1 MFNVTSRSDCAFD
14 INKKLFLSYLVK
26 NGGPE
31 LRDYEEFTFIVN
43 TLDPKHL
50 HEFREVI
57 NPILNVNTLAGR
69 CYTKPFGYPGDFY
82 LIDHIYSCHVNGDTK
97 YRNWDIFFQNQAGTR
112 AVRNRKDY
120 FLNQCIN
127 LAYKKH
133 GEKKVLILGSGPAT
147 DVNEFLNIYHGND
160 IRFDLVDFDQNAIDY
175 SSHKN
180 KKFEKLISYYKVNVL
195 RFEPYQRYDLIWSAG
210 LFDYFREKHFV
221 YLVKKYINYI
231 AEGGELVIG
240 NFSTENPS
248 KNLMEKVSEWYLN
261 YRSREDLLKIAGEAG
276 LQNGKVFIDA
286 EALEVNLFLK
296 ILGS

>member
-82 LIDHIYSCHVNGDTK
+82 LIDHIYSCHVNGDKK

-112 AVRNRKDY
+112 AVRNRKDF

-127 LAYKKH
+127 LAYKKP

-147 DVNEFLNIYHGND
+147 DVNEFLNIYSGND
-160 IRFDLVDFDQNAIDY
+160 ISFDLVDFDQNAIDY

-180 KKFEKLISYYKVNVL
+180 KKFENLISYYKVNVL

>member
-1 MFNVTSRSDCAFD
+1 MFKTTSALDYAFD
-14 INKKLFLSYLVK
+14 TRKKLFIKFLVD

-43 TLDPKHL
+43 TLDLKYL

-69 CYTKPFGYPGDFY
+69 SYTKPFGYPGDFY
-82 LIDHIYSCHVNGDTK
+82 LIDHIYSHHVNGDKK

-120 FLNQCIN
+120 FLNQCRN
-127 LAYKKH
+127 LAVKKH

-147 DVNEFLNIYHGND
+147 DVNEFLNIYTGND

-195 RFEPYQRYDLIWSAG
+195 RFEPFKRYDLIWSAG

-221 YLVKKYINYI
+221 YLVKKYLNYM

-248 KNLMEKVSEWYLN
+248 KNLMEVISDWYLN
-261 YRSREDLLKIAGEAG
+261 YRTREELLKIAGEAG
-276 LQNGKVFIDA
+276 LLNGKVFIDA
-286 EALEVNLFLK
+286 EALKVNLFLK
-296 ILGS
+296 IHGT

>member
-1 MFNVTSRSDCAFD
+1 MLNVTSRSDCAFD
-14 INKKLFLSYLVK
+14 INKKLFLTYLVK

-57 NPILNVNTLAGR
+57 NPILNINTLAGR
-69 CYTKPFGYPGDFY
+69 CYIKPFGYPGDFY
-82 LIDHIYSCHVNGDTK
+82 LIDHIYSHHVNGDKK
-97 YRNWDIFFQNQAGTR
+97 YRNWDICFQNQAGSR

-120 FLNQCIN
+120 FLNQCRN
-127 LAYKKH
+127 LAFKKH

-147 DVNEFLNIYHGND
+147 DVNEFLNIYTGND

-175 SSHKN
+175 SSNKN

-195 RFEPYQRYDLIWSAG
+195 RFEPYKRYDLIWSAG

-221 YLVKKYINYI
+221 YLVKKYINYM

-248 KNLMEKVSEWYLN
+248 KNFMELVSDWYLN
-261 YRSREDLLKIAGEAG
+261 YRSREDLLRIAGEAG
-276 LQNGKVFIDA
+276 LLNGKVFIDA
-286 EALEVNLFLK
+286 EALGVNLFLK
-296 ILGS
+296 IH

>member
-1 MFNVTSRSDCAFD
+1 MLNVTSRSDCAFD
-14 INKKLFLSYLVK
+14 INKKLFLTYLVK

-57 NPILNVNTLAGR
+57 NPILNINTLAGR
-69 CYTKPFGYPGDFY
+69 CYIKPFGYPGDFY
-82 LIDHIYSCHVNGDTK
+82 LIDHIYSHHVNGDKK
-97 YRNWDIFFQNQAGTR
+97 YRNWDICFQNQAGSR

-120 FLNQCIN
+120 FLNQCRN
-127 LAYKKH
+127 LAFKKH

-147 DVNEFLNIYHGND
+147 DVNEFLNIYTGND

-175 SSHKN
+175 SSNKN

-195 RFEPYQRYDLIWSAG
+195 RFEPYKRYDLIWSAG

-221 YLVKKYINYI
+221 YLVKKYINYM
-231 AEGGELVIG
+231 AEGGEFVIG

-248 KNLMEKVSEWYLN
+248 KNFMELVSDWYLN
-261 YRSREDLLKIAGEAG
+261 YRSREDLLRIAGEAG
-276 LQNGKVFIDA
+276 LLNGKVFIDA
-286 EALEVNLFLK
+286 EALGVNLFLK
-296 ILGS
+296 IH

>member
-1 MFNVTSRSDCAFD
+1 MLNVIYRSDCAFD

-50 HEFREVI
+50 NEFREVL
-57 NPILNVNTLAGR
+57 NPILNINTLVGR

-82 LIDHIYSCHVNGDTK
+82 LIDNIYSHHVNGNKK
-97 YRNWDIFFQNQAGTR
+97 YRNWDICFQNQAGSR

-120 FLNQCIN
+120 FLNQCRN
-127 LAYKKH
+127 LAFKKH

-147 DVNEFLNIYHGND
+147 DVNEFLNIYTEND

-175 SSHKN
+175 SSNKN

-195 RFEPYQRYDLIWSAG
+195 RFEPYKRYDLIWSAG

-221 YLVKKYINYI
+221 YLVKKYINYM

-240 NFSTENPS
+240 NFSPENPS
-248 KNLMEKVSEWYLN
+248 KNFMEHVSDWYLN
-261 YRSREDLLKIAGEAG
+261 YRNREDLLRIAGEAG
-276 LQNGKVFIDA
+276 LLKGKVSIDA
-286 EALEVNLFLK
+286 EALGINLFLN
-296 ILGS
+296 IH

>member
-82 LIDHIYSCHVNGDTK
+82 LIDHIYSCHVNGDKK

-127 LAYKKH
+127 LANKKH

-147 DVNEFLNIYHGND
+147 DVNEFLKIYTGND
-160 IRFDLVDFDQNAIDY
+160 ISFDLVDFDQNAIDY

-180 KKFEKLISYYKVNVL
+180 KKFENLISYYKVNVL

>member
-1 MFNVTSRSDCAFD
+1 MFNVASRSDCAFD
-14 INKKLFLSYLVK
+14 VNKKLFLTYLVK

-31 LRDYEEFTFIVN
+31 LHDYEEFIFIVN
-43 TLDPKHL
+43 TLDPQHL
-50 HEFREVI
+50 NEFREVL
-57 NPILNVNTLAGR
+57 NPILNVNSLPGR

-82 LIDHIYSCHVNGDTK
+82 LIDQIYSCHVNGDKK
-97 YRNWDIFFQNQAGTR
+97 YGNWDIFFQNQAGTR

-120 FLNQCIN
+120 FLNQCLN
-127 LAYKKH
+127 LALKKN
-133 GEKKVLILGSGPAT
+133 GEKRVLILGSGPAT
-147 DVNEFLNIYHGND
+147 DVNEFLNLYPGND

-175 SSHKN
+175 SSNKN

-195 RFEPYQRYDLIWSAG
+195 RFEPYMRYDLIWSAG

-221 YLVKKYINYI
+221 FLLKKYLNYL

-248 KNLMEKVSEWYLN
+248 KNLMEVVSEWYLN

-286 EALEVNLFLK
+286 EALGVNLFLN
-296 ILGS
+296 IQ